1 MRGCISRRI
10 AQKRAKPVWLRQD
23 YALRMNQPVML
34 SRARRMRTDAT
45 DAERKVWSL
54 VRNRRLEGYKFRRQI
69 WIGSFIVDFVC
80 EQPKLVVEI
89 DGGQHSMQLSYDLAR
104 TRYLEARGYRVV
116 RFWSNDVL
124 ARTDAVQERLL
135 QVLREAC

>member
-1 MRGCISRRI
+1 
-10 AQKRAKPVWLRQD
+10 
-23 YALRMNQPVML
+23 MNEPVML
-34 SRARRMRTDAT
+34 GRARRMRKDPT

-54 VRNRRLEGYKFRRQI
+54 VRNRRLQGYKFRRQI

-104 TRYLEARGYRVV
+104 TRYLETRGYRVV

-124 ARTDAVQERLL
+124 ARTEAVQERLL
-135 QVLREAC
+135 QVLAEE